1 MAYYSSTG
9 SELPSVTTLIGRYIN
24 KPFLAVWARDLM
36 RDYSIDFE
44 KESKIAAD
52 IGTIAHEMVELDLL
66 ELPQKIYPKK
76 LEDHLKHAKI
86 AYSAWEKWKED
97 YKIDK
102 LLGTEVKLTSEKY
115 GYGGTIDIPAVIN
128 SKNTILDL
136 KTSKS
141 ISIEY
146 QIQIAAYGKLW
157 NENNPNTLIERYEI
171 LRLDKFSGKYEYVGW
186 DDLEKPWKI
195 FKHFLEIDKLLKE
208 LGYQF

>member
-1 MAYYSSTG
+1 MTYYSSTG

-36 RDYSIDFE
+36 RDYSLDFE
-44 KESKIAAD
+44 KETKIAAD
-52 IGTIAHEMVELDLL
+52 IGTMAHEMVELDLL
-66 ELPQKIYPKK
+66 GLPQKFYPKRP
-76 LEDHLKHAKI
+76 EDLIKHAKI
-86 AYSAWEKWKED
+86 AYSAWEKWKKD
-97 YKIDK
+97 HKIDK
-102 LLGTEVKLTSEKY
+102 LLGTEVKLISEKY
-115 GYGGTIDIPAVIN
+115 GFGGTIDIPAIIK

-157 NENNPNTLIERYEI
+157 DENNLDTKIERYEI
-171 LRLDKFSGKYEYVGW
+171 LRLDKFSGEYDYVGW
-186 DDLEKPWKI
+186 DELEKPWKI
-195 FKHFLEIDKLLKE
+195 FKHFLEINKLLKE